1 MSCIG
6 EPESLNDSH
15 ELRLTGKSRAEA
27 TKVALGLDDGAVS
40 GNELTSSEEG
50 GGDEDGGNHF
60 DGGELLKSVKSRW
73 CCGGRRL
80 WGDSQNR
87 VLSCK

>member
-1 MSCIG
+1 MLASCVG
-6 EPESLNDSH
+6 EPESRDGSH
-15 ELRLTGKSRAEA
+15 EPRLTGKSRAKT

-60 DGGELLKSVKSRW
+60 DGGELLKSVKSRC
-73 CCGGRRL
+73 CCGRRRL
-80 WGDSQNR
+80 
-87 VLSCK
+87 